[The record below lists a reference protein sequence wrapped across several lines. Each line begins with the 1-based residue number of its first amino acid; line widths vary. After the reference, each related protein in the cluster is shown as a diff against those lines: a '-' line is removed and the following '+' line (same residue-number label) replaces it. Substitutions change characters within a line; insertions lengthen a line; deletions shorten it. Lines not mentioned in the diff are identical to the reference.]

1 MFVDMECEGVSYIGD
16 GFVESLT
23 RSLECCFGLDES

>member
-16 GFVESLT
+16 GCVGSLT
-23 RSLECCFGLDES
+23 GSHGDCFSVDEK